1 MKSIKIGTQN
11 EYEVVIGNG
20 TADKKAFESFADARL
35 FLLTDEKVKS
45 IYGVNTSCSYVIPSG
60 EQSKTFEI
68 AGKILKEMCDCNL
81 TRNDVLVAFGGGVVG
96 DIGGFCASV
105 YMRGIRYVQVPTT
118 LLSAVDSSVGGKTAV
133 DFGGHKN
140 LVGTFYQPAKVICDT
155 QFLSTLPKR
164 QINAGMAEVIK
175 YGVIRDSDFFKKL
188 ERSQLNTEE
197 IIARCIEIKKDTVEK
212 DTFDKGVRKILNFG
226 HTVGHAVEKLSGY
239 SYLHGEAV
247 SVGMCVML
255 RGCAKLGITEKESV
269 QPAEELLKKYS
280 LPVKC
285 DFSYTD
291 ILNETVYDKKRTG
304 DRTDIVTVPK
314 IGCSEILSADKK
326 MLEEI
331 IRSGL

>member
-1 MKSIKIGTQN
+1 MKSIKIDTQK

-20 TADKKAFESFADARL
+20 TANKKAFESFADARL
-35 FLLTDEKVKS
+35 FLLTDETVGS
-45 IYGVNTSCSYVIPSG
+45 IYGVNTPNSYVIPSG
-60 EQSKTFEI
+60 EQSKTFET
-68 AGKILKEMCDCNL
+68 AGKILQKMCDCNL

-140 LVGTFYQPAKVICDT
+140 LVGAFYQPEKVICDT
-155 QFLSTLPKR
+155 HFLSTLPKR
-164 QINAGMAEVIK
+164 QFNAGMAEVIK
-175 YGVIRDSDFFKKL
+175 YGVIRETDFFEKL
-188 ERSQLNTEE
+188 ENNQLDTDE
-197 IIARCIEIKKDTVEK
+197 IIARCIEIKKDIVEK

-239 SYLHGEAV
+239 GYLHGEAV
-247 SVGMCVML
+247 SIGMCVMM
-255 RGCAKLGITEKESV
+255 RGCVSLGITETESV
-269 QPAEELLKKYS
+269 LRTEELLKKYS

-285 DFSYTD
+285 EFSYTD
-291 ILNETVYDKKRTG
+291 ILNEAFFDKKRTG
-304 DRTDIVTVPK
+304 DRTDIVTVPE
-314 IGCSEILSADKK
+314 IGRSETVSADKK
-326 MLEEI
+326 KLEEL